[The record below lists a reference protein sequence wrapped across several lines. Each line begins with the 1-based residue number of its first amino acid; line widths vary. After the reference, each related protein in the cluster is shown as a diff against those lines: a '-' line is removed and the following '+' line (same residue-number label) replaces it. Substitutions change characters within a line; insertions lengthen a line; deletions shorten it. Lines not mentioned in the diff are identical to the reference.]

1 MNGTTGMDEPTLA
14 ERCRQGDNTA
24 RRMLYE
30 LYAGRLLSICKRYT
44 GDRAAAEDLL
54 HDTFIKASGAIGKCV
69 YRGKGALRAWLERIA
84 VNTSVEYLRS
94 RARMRLSPLDERR
107 PLPDYDEP
115 SGEEAVQVPVAELM
129 RMVGE
134 LPAGYRTVFN
144 LFCVE
149 GFSHREI
156 ARMLGINEKS
166 SSSQLTR
173 AKAALAAKIKEY
185 LEKNRA

>member
-1 MNGTTGMDEPTLA
+1 
-14 ERCRQGDNTA
+14 
-24 RRMLYE
+24 
-30 LYAGRLLSICKRYT
+30 
-44 GDRAAAEDLL
+44 
-54 HDTFIKASGAIGKCV
+54 
-69 YRGKGALRAWLERIA
+69 
-84 VNTSVEYLRS
+84 
-94 RARMRLSPLDERR
+94 MRLSPLDERR